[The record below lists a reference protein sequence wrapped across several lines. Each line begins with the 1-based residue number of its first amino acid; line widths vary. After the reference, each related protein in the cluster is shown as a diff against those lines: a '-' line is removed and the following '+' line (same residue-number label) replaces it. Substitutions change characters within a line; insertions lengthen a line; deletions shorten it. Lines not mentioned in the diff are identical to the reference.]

1 MTKEELAA
9 LPEKIRI
16 ATEAGKAASQAC
28 PDDGE
33 SANLDH
39 VVIPVPGVRK
49 SAIAQHGIPG
59 TLWEAGGLH
68 PRGVHLPANFR
79 GQGNRNYAGVQ
90 AMHKSLKAQGVDC
103 YVYYQMD

>member
-16 ATEAGKAASQAC
+16 ATEAGTAVAQAC
-28 PDDGE
+28 PDDGG

-39 VVIPVPGVRK
+39 VVIPMPGMRAATLEK
-49 SAIAQHGIPG
+49 YGLPG
-59 TLWEAGGLH
+59 NLWEPSTYH
-68 PRGVHLPANFR
+68 PRGLHLPANF
-79 GQGNRNYAGVQ
+79 GGIGHRNYAGVQ
-90 AMHKSLKAQGVDC
+90 AMHQSLKAQGVDC